1 LRSVMRQYF
10 KLVCVFWL
18 FLLAVSLSASA
29 NSNDSFS
36 NVSLV
41 GTSGKVSGSFT
52 FNSSTQTFSN
62 LTLSFNGGLFGGDS
76 ASNGGGK
83 AKCRLGVCEFSWKEK
98 LAGGGWVSDTILLN
112 LKTGQYE
119 DLGGIYRGK
128 KGGDFTYMSVPEGG
142 PTLSYLLLSGF
153 VMLAGILITRK
164 QGRARRTAQI

>member
-1 LRSVMRQYF
+1 MWQYS
-10 KLVCVFWL
+10 KLVCVCSL
-18 FLLAVSLSASA
+18 FLLAVSLSAYA

-41 GTSGKVSGSFT
+41 GTSGTVSGSFT

-62 LTLSFNGGLFGGDS
+62 LTLSFSGGKFGGDN

-119 DLGGIYRGK
+119 DLGGIYKGK
-128 KGGDFTYMSVPEGG
+128 KGGDFNYTSVPEGG
-142 PTLSYLLLSGF
+142 SPLPYLLLSGF
-153 VMLAGILITRK
+153 VMLAGILISGKRS
-164 QGRARRTAQI
+164 RATRTART